1 LVIQELGEEETKWG
15 GVKEHIKRR
24 SALMRGCK
32 CFQVLIGSFRRVYFS
47 GKEIRRK
54 IFEYLLLKVSFGPGG
69 LQFGKG
75 VKDELMTAQ

>member
-1 LVIQELGEEETKWG
+1 MFSGFNGLFT
-15 GVKEHIKRR
+15 
-24 SALMRGCK
+24 
-32 CFQVLIGSFRRVYFS
+32 RVYFS

-69 LQFGKG
+69 LQFGKW